1 MGRWPWLISTFLLLA
16 LSACQPSADTALGT
30 AQRFLDEHYVRID
43 LQKAKTYTTGL
54 ASHKLAEEE
63 RLIEGQ
69 VIDESTR
76 KPHVHY
82 KLLETHPGD
91 GGAVTFL
98 FEGTIRVDD
107 AGIVHPPV
115 AGHRQEG
122 RRTVAGLEL
131 SGVRAGRGRLVVSAP
146 LERRRRFSITARIP
160 SRASS
165 VAKVAL
171 WLRDS

>member
-1 MGRWPWLISTFLLLA
+1 MGRWPWLISTFLLLV

-82 KLLETHPGD
+82 KLLETHAGD

-107 AGIVHPPV
+107 AGSFNRQWLVTAKKEGGQWRV
-115 AGHRQEG
+115 SNYQEYEQAAAG
-122 RRTVAGLEL
+122 
-131 SGVRAGRGRLVVSAP
+131 S
-146 LERRRRFSITARIP
+146 
-160 SRASS
+160 
-165 VAKVAL
+165 
-171 WLRDS
+171 